1 MGGAGPRVF
10 PKLLHGRFDPAQIVW
25 QPFRTGVEI
34 ARLYGGAGD
43 AASAALLRY
52 APRARVPRH
61 VHHGYEHIL
70 VLSGSQRD
78 EHGLY
83 EAGSLIISEPGSAH
97 AIASDDGCVV
107 LAIWERPVQILDD
120 GAD

>member
-1 MGGAGPRVF
+1 MPGPMVF
-10 PKLLHGRFDPAQIVW
+10 AKLLHGRLDPGQIQW
-25 QPFRTGVEI
+25 QPFRPGVEI
-34 ARLYGGAGD
+34 ARLYGGGAD

-52 APRARVPRH
+52 GPRARVPRH

-78 EHGLY
+78 EYGVY

-97 AIASDDGCVV
+97 AIASDDGCLV
-107 LAIWERPVQILDD
+107 LAIWERPVEIL
-120 GAD
+120 GANAE

>member
-1 MGGAGPRVF
+1 MPGPLVF
-10 PKLLHGRFDPAQIVW
+10 ASLLQGRLDPEQIQW

-34 ARLYGGAGD
+34 ARLYGGAPD
-43 AASAALLRY
+43 KCSAALLRY

-61 VHHGYEHIL
+61 IHHGYEHIL

-83 EAGSLIISEPGSAH
+83 EAGSLLISEPGSSH

-107 LAIWERPVQILDD
+107 LAIWEKPVEILEA
-120 GAD
+120 GPE